1 MLQFGIGLIA
11 GIAIGI
17 ISAII
22 WAFAAAQLDK
32 GEKDEK
38 QRI

>member
-17 ISAII
+17 SAAII
-22 WAFAAAQLDK
+22 WEFAAAQLDK
-32 GEKDEK
+32 REKDNN
-38 QRI
+38 QRD

>member
-17 ISAII
+17 STAII
-22 WAFAAAQLDK
+22 CTVMIADQ
-32 GEKDEK
+32 
-38 QRI
+38 